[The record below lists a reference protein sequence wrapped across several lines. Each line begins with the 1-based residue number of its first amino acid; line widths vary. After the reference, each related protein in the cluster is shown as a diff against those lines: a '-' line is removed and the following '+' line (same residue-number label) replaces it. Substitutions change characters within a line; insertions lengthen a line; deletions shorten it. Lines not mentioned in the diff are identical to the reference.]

1 VAQGSSKCK
10 ILSSNLST
18 KQNKPK
24 QKKLTAVII
33 HPISSFLPCHCC
45 HILLLRQA
53 RSGIVWDSSPL
64 AQGLFPWPT
73 GERSRVMTYC
83 LPTSKFM
90 VYKQPTKR
98 PPALSSSS
106 RPSPGRM
113 RDSLLSIKLFY
124 LTPSTCLNSSI
135 WSSRTKIF

>member
-1 VAQGSSKCK
+1 MFS
-10 ILSSNLST
+10 
-18 KQNKPK
+18 P
-24 QKKLTAVII
+24 
-33 HPISSFLPCHCC
+33 
-45 HILLLRQA
+45 LLRQA
-53 RSGIVWDSSPL
+53 RSGIVSDSSPL

-124 LTPSTCLNSSI
+124 LTPSTCSAWFFNSERRDQDLLKMPFAHNI
-135 WSSRTKIF
+135 CGKPGKREGGTPIFYFCKSFLF